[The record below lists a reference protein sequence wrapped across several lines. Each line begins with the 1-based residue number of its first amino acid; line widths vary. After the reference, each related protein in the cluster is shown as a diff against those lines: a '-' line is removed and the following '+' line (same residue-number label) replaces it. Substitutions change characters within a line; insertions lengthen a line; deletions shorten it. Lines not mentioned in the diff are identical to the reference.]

1 MRAPDPRL
9 LGFLKPYSPQIAKLA
24 LGLRAMLLEEA
35 PDAIESI
42 YDAYNAVAIGF
53 SFTGR
58 LKDSFCHIA
67 TYERHVN
74 LGFNRGATLAD
85 PEKILVGTGKAVR
98 HIGFARESDLARPF
112 LKRYIRAAIAQVGG
126 PPAKPAEGEKSVVRG
141 NYPTKR
147 RPRAAGR

>member
-1 MRAPDPRL
+1 MSCRPPDTRL
-9 LGFLKPYSPQIAKLA
+9 LGFLAVYDPHVRELA
-24 LGLRAMLLEEA
+24 LSLRRMVLEAA

-67 TYERHVN
+67 AYARHVN
-74 LGFNRGATLAD
+74 LGFNRGASLAD
-85 PEKILVGTGKAVR
+85 PQRVLEGTGKLIR
-98 HIGFARESDLARPF
+98 HIRMVRESDLAAPF
-112 LKRYIRAAIAQVGG
+112 LPRYLQAAITQVGG
-126 PPAKPAEGEKSVVRG
+126 PPEQVPAGAKSVVRG

-147 RPRAAGR
+147 RPKG